1 MATTR
6 KTTPAKRTV
15 TTKKAVK
22 KKTPTKS
29 TSRMATARR
38 AARPKE
44 PARTVLAIDGVA
56 KDYGAAAALEP
67 VTLTVGAGERLAL
80 IGHNGSG
87 KTTLLRIVAG
97 LLEPSAGTVTV
108 AGAPRGSLAARA
120 SVSYIADQPLFYDDL
135 SLREHLEFVARMHGV
150 EDWEPRATELLDR
163 LGLRDRADDLPR
175 TFSRGL
181 RQKSAIALGFVRPF
195 DVLLVDEPFVGLD
208 AAGKD
213 ALLALLAGA
222 SHAGATLLVATHE
235 LSFVRRAGRIVALRD
250 GRLVHDGP
258 VRGTDV
264 DALVRAEDPAGEPDG
279 RGQ

>member
-6 KTTPAKRTV
+6 KTTPAKRT
-15 TTKKAVK
+15 TAK
-22 KKTPTKS
+22 KKPAKTKVPAKS
-29 TSRMATARR
+29 TRKSAPGRG
-38 AARPKE
+38 AARAKE
-44 PARTVLAIDGVA
+44 AAPIVLAIDGIA

-67 VTLTVGAGERLAL
+67 VTLTVTAGERLAL

-120 SVSYIADQPLFYDDL
+120 AVSYIADHPLFYDDL
-135 SLREHLEFVARMHGV
+135 SLWEHLEFVARMHGV
-150 EDWEPRATELLDR
+150 EDWEMRAMDLLGR
-163 LGLRDRADDLPR
+163 LGLHDRADDLPR

-213 ALLALLAGA
+213 ALLDLLAGA
-222 SHAGATLLVATHE
+222 SEAGATLLVATHE
-235 LSFVRRAGRIVALRD
+235 LSFVKRAGRIVALRD

-264 DALVRAEDPAGEPDG
+264 DALVRAEDPTGEPDG

>member
-1 MATTR
+1 VATTR
-6 KTTPAKRTV
+6 KTAPAKRAATP
-15 TTKKAVK
+15 KKPVK
-22 KKTPTKS
+22 KTVPKRGSSTRKS
-29 TSRMATARR
+29 
-38 AARPKE
+38 ARPSE
-44 PARTVLAIDGVA
+44 PAATVLAVDGIA

-67 VTLTVGAGERLAL
+67 LTLTVTAGERIAL

-97 LLEPSAGTVTV
+97 LLEPSSGMVTV
-108 AGAPRGSLAARA
+108 AGTQRASLAARSA
-120 SVSYIADQPLFYDDL
+120 VSYIADQPLFYDDL
-135 SLREHLEFVARMHGV
+135 SLWEHLEFVARMHGV
-150 EDWEPRATELLDR
+150 TDWEPRAADLLDR

-195 DVLLVDEPFVGLD
+195 EVLLVDEPFVGLD

-213 ALLALLAGA
+213 ALLGLLADV
-222 SHAGATLLVATHE
+222 SDAGSTLLVATHE
-235 LSFVRRAGRIVALRD
+235 MSFVRKARRVIALRD

-264 DALVRAEDPAGEPDG
+264 DVLVRTEDPSGEPDG

>member
-6 KTTPAKRTV
+6 KTTPAKRTA

-22 KKTPTKS
+22 KKAPTPS
-29 TSRMATARR
+29 TSRTATARR

-44 PARTVLAIDGVA
+44 PARTVLVIDGVA

-222 SHAGATLLVATHE
+222 ADAGATLLVATHE